1 MAAIFQIRRGTSNIS
16 ISDGELY
23 LHKGSGSI
31 QFGSGSTPY
40 NLLPLNAPTKGDIIL
55 TGNITASN
63 AYFSGDV
70 AISGNLFL
78 GNASNEDTI
87 TAGGEFTSNLIP
99 NPTNTYTLG
108 SSTKIWKEVHATS
121 ISGAIA
127 ATNGVISGS
136 SQIASSLPTGIVSGS
151 SQINF
156 TQLSGISNDIVSAS
170 TDSTNIDFTIT
181 NGNISANLKGGVVSG
196 SSQIDFTGLSGIS
209 ANIVSASSDTSN
221 VDIIITGGSISANL
235 KGGVISGSSQIASVL
250 DSLNEFSSS
259 IHIATASLNLTTA
272 SLNTFTQSA
281 SNRLSRLEESSQ
293 SLNDYS
299 HSLKTAISLDNTNVT
314 VLGNLTV
321 NGTTTQINSTQVN
334 IGENILELNYGGS
347 ATEAG
352 IYVKDASVG
361 GSNVSGSILWDATTD
376 YWKAGIKG
384 LESKILLAGGDGV
397 ISGSSQINFT
407 QLSGINE
414 NIVSASSDTANVDM
428 IITGGSISANLK
440 GGVVSGSSQ
449 ITYVDIS
456 SIPAEI
462 VSGSSQL
469 TNSLDLRYLVTG
481 SVTSSINQL
490 NLATA
495 SLYDF
500 TSSTNIRLTN
510 LESTTAS
517 LNISVSNLNTFTAYV
532 NDYILDIN
540 SFTASATASIIE
552 LFSTSSNHE
561 GRIDDLETK
570 ATTLGT
576 YTASIETK
584 FETISNVTS
593 SLNLITASFNTW
605 TGSTYGTF
613 SQSVDNRLEDLEYI
627 VTVLDPGNIGDALL
641 GINAYTASTNHRLNN
656 LEATTSS
663 LNSFSSSINTT
674 IKTKLDTD
682 GVISG
687 SSQVSYIGLSN
698 IPAGIISSSAQ
709 IDTLFNIDGIVSGS
723 SQINF
728 TGLSGISANIIS
740 ASTDSNNIDFTIT
753 GGSITADL
761 KGGVV
766 SGSSQVSYIGLSN
779 IPAGIISS
787 SAQIDALFNVDG
799 LVSGSSQIDATA
811 TTNWATGIKTQLN
824 SNTVISGSSQV
835 SYIGLTNIPAGII
848 SSSAQIDTL
857 FNIDG
862 LVSGSS
868 QVSYVGL
875 SNIPG
880 GIVSGSSQVS
890 YVGLSNIPGGIVSG
904 SSQILGGSNILS
916 GSNQT
921 NITSI
926 NQNLG
931 TSTTGVQFA
940 SLGIGTA
947 PDATYELKIAGDI
960 AASGDIVAYYTSDK
974 RLKDNIQPIENAL
987 DRVNQLGGYTF
998 DWNEE
1003 LQKARKGHDIG
1014 VIAQEVQST
1023 FPEVVVER
1031 DNGYLGVDYQ
1041 KLVPVLIEAIKELSA
1056 KVKELE
1062 NK

>member
-31 QFGSGSTPY
+31 QFGSGSTGNVIAY
-40 NLLPLNAPTKGDIIL
+40 NLLPLNAPAYGDINL
-55 TGNITASN
+55 SGSITAS
-63 AYFSGDV
+63 GDV
-70 AISGNLFL
+70 RIGGNIYL
-78 GNASNEDTI
+78 GNAAADNISALGQFTTNLVPNGTI
-87 TAGGEFTSNLIP
+87 DVGTTSSP
-99 NPTNTYTLG
+99 WTNVY
-108 SSTKIWKEVHATS
+108 ATNVYGT
-121 ISGAIA
+121 IK
-127 ATNGVISGS
+127 ATNGVVSGS
-136 SQIASSLPTGIVSGS
+136 SQIIESLPSGLISGS

-156 TQLSGISNDIVSAS
+156 TQIGGISNNIVSAS

-196 SSQIDFTGLSGIS
+196 SSQI
-209 ANIVSASSDTSN
+209 
-221 VDIIITGGSISANL
+221 
-235 KGGVISGSSQIASVL
+235 ASVL
-250 DSLNEFSSS
+250 DSLNQFSSS
-259 IHIATASLNLTTA
+259 INTATASLNLTTA
-272 SLNTFTQSA
+272 SLNAFTQSA
-281 SNRLSRLEESSQ
+281 SNRLSRLEESTS
-293 SLNDYS
+293 SLNSYTS
-299 HSLKTAISLDNTNVT
+299 SLKTAISLDNTNVT
-314 VLGNLTV
+314 ILGDLTV

-352 IYVKDASVG
+352 IYVKDASPG
-361 GSNVSGSILWDATTD
+361 GSNVSGSILWDATND

-384 LESKILLAGGDGV
+384 VESKILLAGSDG
-397 ISGSSQINFT
+397 ILSSSAQLVELNSFTQSSNLRLNNLESKSSSVDITLANLNIVSSSVNNFT
-407 QLSGINE
+407 ASTSIRLNNLESKSSSIDIIVSNLQISSSNL
-414 NIVSASSDTANVDM
+414 NIVSASLNSYTASND
-428 IITGGSISANLK
+428 ITN
-440 GGVVSGSSQ
+440 
-449 ITYVDIS
+449 
-456 SIPAEI
+456 
-462 VSGSSQL
+462 
-469 TNSLDLRYLVTG
+469 TNQDNRLSKLEE
-481 SVTSSINQL
+481 STSS
-490 NLATA
+490 
-495 SLYDF
+495 
-500 TSSTNIRLTN
+500 
-510 LESTTAS
+510 
-517 LNISVSNLNTFTAYV
+517 LNTFTASV
-532 NDYILDIN
+532 AGHISDIN
-540 SFTASATASIIE
+540 DWTGSQKQK
-552 LFSTSSNHE
+552 
-561 GRIDDLETK
+561 D
-570 ATTLGT
+570 TTL
-576 YTASIETK
+576 E
-584 FETISNVTS
+584 NVTS

-613 SQSVDNRLEDLEYI
+613 SQSVDSRLDDLEYT
-627 VTVLDPGNIGDALL
+627 VTVLDPDNIGDALL
-641 GINAYTASTNHRLNN
+641 GINAFTASANNRLNN

-663 LNSFSSSINTT
+663 LNSFSSSINNT

-687 SSQVSYIGLSN
+687 SSQVSYVGLSN
-698 IPAGIISSSAQ
+698 IPSGIISSSAQ
-709 IDTLFNIDGIVSGS
+709 IDTLFNIDGLISGS
-723 SQINF
+723 SQIVSLLPVG
-728 TGLSGISANIIS
+728 T
-740 ASTDSNNIDFTIT
+740 
-753 GGSITADL
+753 
-761 KGGVV
+761 V
-766 SGSSQVSYIGLSN
+766 SGSSQVSYGELSN
-779 IPAGIISS
+779 IPSGIISS
-787 SAQIDALFNVDG
+787 SAQIDTLFNVDG
-799 LVSGSSQIDATA
+799 LVSGSSQIDAPS

-890 YVGLSNIPGGIVSG
+890 YTALSNIPGGIVSG
-904 SSQILGGSNILS
+904 SIQILGGSNILS

-1031 DNGYLGVDYQ
+1031 ENGYLGVDYQ